1 MHPELSALLSIFLYL
16 FFLFTIVYLI
26 IVKSS
31 FKSKKSKFDR
41 ISLYLLI
48 LGGILILFSILSP
61 AIIFGFFD
69 LKATQE
75 NSTESIYAQTG
86 PLGDTLGGV
95 MNPFIAIA
103 GVIITGLAFYA
114 QYNANLAFLEAN
126 EDLKKQFK
134 VQQFESQLYKLLDY
148 HRSNVID
155 MEFVERNKDFR
166 GQKVFKS
173 IITDIEVL
181 FAELKRF
188 FDAFNS
194 NEILTDE
201 FKNQLEEIKK
211 DRNEIEIL
219 ELARI
224 NLAYYIVFIGLS
236 ATDTLTLMR
245 TLKRFYDMTFLTE
258 VLFYFR
264 LKPSDPTLME
274 DWKLINKNILVK
286 GFKTKYKDWTKEIK
300 EEDHQSEHDQDLNSA
315 LYNLSTA
322 FRYYGGHQFRLSHYF
337 RNLFYIFKLISGAD
351 FLEQGQKKEYSK
363 IIRSQLSTFELYL
376 LFYNSVSKMGWN
388 WEFNN
393 LNKNEFQLISRYKII
408 KNIPGLKIRNEINI
422 QSYYPDINY
431 EFLTN

>member
-1 MHPELSALLSIFLYL
+1 MHPELSALTSIFLYL

-31 FKSKKSKFDR
+31 LSSKKRKLDR

-48 LGGILILFSILSP
+48 LGGLFILFSILSP
-61 AIIFGFFD
+61 SIIFGFFA
-69 LKATQE
+69 LKQTEQNN
-75 NSTESIYAQTG
+75 NSMYAQTG

-126 EDLKKQFK
+126 EDLKRQFK

-148 HRSNVID
+148 HRSNIID
-155 MEFVERNKDFR
+155 MEFIERNDNFR
-166 GQKVFKS
+166 GQKVLKS
-173 IITDIEVL
+173 IITDVEVL

-188 FDAFNS
+188 FDAFAP

-201 FKNQLEEIKK
+201 FKHQLEEIKK
-211 DRNEIEIL
+211 DRKEIEIN

-245 TLKRFYDMTFLTE
+245 TLKRFYNMEFLTE

-264 LKPSDPTLME
+264 LKPSDPIFWNH
-274 DWKLINKNILVK
+274 WKLINKITLVK
-286 GFKTKYKDWTKEIK
+286 GFKTKYKDWGKEIK
-300 EEDHQSEHDQDLNSA
+300 EDEHRSEDDQDLNNA
-315 LYNLSTA
+315 LYTLSAA

-337 RNLFYIFKLISGAD
+337 RNLFYIFKLINGAD
-351 FLEQGQKKEYSK
+351 FLELEQKKEYSK

-376 LFYNSVSKMGWN
+376 LFYNSVSKLGWN
-388 WEFNN
+388 WEFSN
-393 LNKNEFQLISRYKII
+393 LNKSELQLISKYKII

-422 QSYYPDINY
+422 QSYYPSINY